1 MRVATQY
8 ARSPS
13 LRSTGLAPAIRPR
26 LTAAR
31 PIGNQA
37 MLRRAPCDDAKTCAK
52 PITGDP
58 ETFIGSVEGVESARR
73 DVQNKAAP
81 GSPEAKLKGRNGERA
96 VSLENILKAHGI
108 PLGPEMAGFFLDSGM
123 KADEDGAATGPCGGF
138 PGGIPGV
145 PPVPADKFCTQL
157 PSETV
162 DQAKA
167 LDGKTPL
174 SEKEKKDVASLLALG
189 VHEMRHAAFDK
200 VQKDPDKTK
209 RTIKDET
216 DCALDTPVG
225 SVTVELLLSEITAE
239 TSEFPVYYKNLAGL
253 EHHTPSLIKEE
264 RDIAIGSGES
274 ILGAIKKLR
283 CQCPCPSVENLVVNT
298 VNQTIAGWPPD
309 QTLAYLQAMTR
320 IMPSYWPKS
329 LQRKE

>member
-1 MRVATQY
+1 M
-8 ARSPS
+8 
-13 LRSTGLAPAIRPR
+13 APIQAVRRAPR
-26 LTAAR
+26 LSLAR

-37 MLRRAPCDDAKTCAK
+37 MLRRTPCDDAKTCAK

-58 ETFIGSVEGVESARR
+58 DAFIGSVEGVESARR
-73 DVQNKAAP
+73 DTQSKAAP
-81 GSPEAKLKGRNGERA
+81 GSEAAKLKGRHGERA
-96 VSLENILKAHGI
+96 TNLENILKAHGI

-123 KADEDGAATGPCGGF
+123 SADEDGAATGPCSGF
-138 PGGIPGV
+138 PNGPPGA

-157 PSETV
+157 PPQTV

-167 LDGKTPL
+167 LDGKMPL
-174 SEKEKKDVASLLALG
+174 SEKEKKDVAWLVAMG
-189 VHEMRHAAFDK
+189 VHEMRHASFDK
-200 VQKDPDKTK
+200 VQTDPDLSK
-209 RTIKDET
+209 RTIKDEAG
-216 DCALDTPVG
+216 CALDDKVG
-225 SVTVELLLSEITAE
+225 GVTVELLLSEITAE
-239 TSEFPVYYKNLAGL
+239 TSEFPVYYKNLVGM

-283 CQCPCPSVENLVVNT
+283 CQCPCASVENLVVNT
-298 VNQTIAGWPPD
+298 VNQTIAGWPAD
-309 QTLAYLQAMTR
+309 QKLAYLQAMTR